1 MCESTVFM
9 AEGKER
15 RKLMDNVTV
24 ITVDGEKIALSGL
37 LGESMTVEGRIRRID
52 MERHEIEIG

>member
-1 MCESTVFM
+1 M